1 MRKVKCRTCQ
11 KVYTIENNDIQRQ
24 VLEPVRGITR
34 IFFACPKCGD
44 ERTILYLTAET
55 ARMVARR
62 TEIRNR
68 ISSGPHLQYRDLK
81 DLLEEDNELKY
92 AIKATSD
99 QLKGDLE
106 T

>member
-11 KVYTIENNDIQRQ
+11 RVYTIGNDDIQRQ
-24 VLEPVRGITR
+24 VMGTARGITR

-92 AIKATSD
+92 ASRRHRIS
-99 QLKGDLE
+99 
-106 T
+106 